1 MSKALTKRFNNP
13 FSALKHKN
21 FRYYWGGMCISL
33 IGTWMQNIAQPWLA
47 YSLTNSPFLL
57 SLVGALQFTPM
68 LFFSLFAGVFL
79 DRFPKKTI
87 LFFTQSASLLI
98 TLALAMLIWSGH
110 VQYWHILVSA
120 VVLGLVNTLDMPA
133 KQSFVIELVGKEDL
147 MNGIALNSSVFNMAR
162 VIGPALA
169 GIVMGTMGIA
179 SCFFINSLSFAALI
193 VGLFFVHPMAVH
205 GIGNRDGEMLSDIK
219 NGLKYI
225 ARNKTISSTI
235 QTLAIVGIFAMNF
248 SVLVPV
254 FAKQILGQQET
265 GFSFLMSFV
274 GLGSF
279 TGAMIIA
286 TMSKSGPKKFV
297 LNVMPL
303 FIAALLI
310 LTGFTHNFILTGL
323 SLAATGLCFVAFAS
337 TSNSTLQLNAT
348 DEYRGRV
355 MSIFTLVFGG
365 AVPIGSLFTG
375 LICDRFGPKAGFIAC
390 GGCLFL
396 LMGARYLYER
406 KTGKTAAERILFHQ
420 MSGSSRLTVQPAFR
434 KQ

>member
-1 MSKALTKRFNNP
+1 MANELAKRFNNP
-13 FSALKHKN
+13 FTALKHRD

-57 SLVGALQFTPM
+57 SLVGALQFAPM
-68 LFFSLFAGVFL
+68 LFFSLFAGVFV
-79 DRFPKKTI
+79 DRFPKKNI

-98 TLALAMLIWSGH
+98 TLALAILIWSGH

-120 VVLGLVNTLDMPA
+120 AVLGFVNTLDMPTR
-133 KQSFVIELVGKEDL
+133 QSFVIELVGKEDL
-147 MNGIALNSSVFNMAR
+147 MNAIALNSSVFNMAR

-179 SCFFINSLSFAALI
+179 SCFFINSLSFAAVI
-193 VGLFFVHPMAVH
+193 VGLFFVHPTAVH
-205 GIGNRDGEMLSDIK
+205 GMVSKDGEMLSDIK

-225 ARNKTISSTI
+225 ARNKNLSSTI
-235 QTLAIVGIFAMNF
+235 LTLAIVGIFAMNF

-254 FAKQILGQQET
+254 FAKEILGQQET
-265 GFSFLMSFV
+265 GFGFLMSFV

-286 TMSKSGPKKFV
+286 TMSKSGPNKFV
-297 LNVMPL
+297 LNIIPL

-310 LTGFTHNFILTGL
+310 LAGFTNSFMLTGL
-323 SLAATGLCFVAFAS
+323 TLAASGLCFVAFAS

-365 AVPIGSLFTG
+365 SVPIGSLFAG
-375 LICDRFGPKAGFIAC
+375 LICDRFGPRAGFIAC
-390 GGCLFL
+390 GGCIFL
-396 LMGARYLYER
+396 LMGARYFYER
-406 KTGKTAAERILFHQ
+406 KTSRQ
-420 MSGSSRLTVQPAFR
+420 SSFVDQKPI
-434 KQ
+434 